1 MLFNWKFTMVTELV
15 SFMKAE
21 KIGPGERT
29 LLILFQQNALEKFV
43 GSSVNHPM
51 SVYTLDLNGK

>member
-1 MLFNWKFTMVTELV
+1 MVTELV